1 LAYAGD
7 PAIWECAV
15 TKLRRLFTDHPAT
28 VGETYAQHFVSA
40 VGFSAQMMIGA
51 ICCLVHA
58 VLPFL
63 FQTTGSGK
71 IQCLYSAMV
80 TNRGRVSDG
89 GRVEVADPQTNE
101 PQRA

>member
-1 LAYAGD
+1 M
-7 PAIWECAV
+7 
-15 TKLRRLFTDHPAT
+15 TKLRRLFTDHPST
-28 VGETYAQHFVSA
+28 VGETYTQHFVSA
-40 VGFSAQMMIGA
+40 AGFAIQMMIGA

-71 IQCLYSAMV
+71 IQRLYSEMV
-80 TNRGRVSDG
+80 MHRIRIVRVDFNQITD
-89 GRVEVADPQTNE
+89 RQTNE